1 MLRRS
6 KLRAKDMDV
15 EQPRMEK
22 DPETGRFLPGN
33 SGFGGKPK
41 GARTKL
47 GEQFLSALQEDF
59 QEHGVA
65 AIQTVRKDRPQDY
78 LKVIASLM
86 PKDLNLNVNNL
97 DDATDD
103 ELVQR
108 LRDLES
114 VIRPFLALEGSGHA
128 GEGTGPATAH

>member
-1 MLRRS
+1 M
-6 KLRAKDMDV
+6 AD
-15 EQPRMEK
+15 
-22 DPETGRFLPGN
+22 DPENTGGIKDELGRFLPGV
-33 SGFGGKPK
+33 SGNPAGKPK

-65 AIQTVRKDRPQDY
+65 AIQTVRAERPHDY

-86 PKDLNLNVNNL
+86 PKDFNLNVNNM
-97 DDATDD
+97 DDASDA

-114 VIRPFLALEGSGHA
+114 VIRPFLAAEGSGD
-128 GEGTGPATAH
+128 GGGGTGKATTH

>member
-1 MLRRS
+1 M
-6 KLRAKDMDV
+6 KPVPENAGPIKD
-15 EQPRMEK
+15 EL
-22 DPETGRFLPGN
+22 GRFLPGV
-33 SGFGGKPK
+33 SGNPAGKPK

-59 QEHGVA
+59 QAHGVE
-65 AIQTVRKDRPQDY
+65 AIQTVRQERPQDY

-97 DDATDD
+97 DDATDA

-114 VIRPFLALEGSGHA
+114 VIRPFLAAEGSGHA
-128 GEGTGPATAH
+128 GEGTGQATAH

>member
-1 MLRRS
+1 MSGESENTEIIGRDD
-6 KLRAKDMDV
+6 A
-15 EQPRMEK
+15 
-22 DPETGRFLPGN
+22 GRFAPGN
-33 SGFGGKPK
+33 PGKPK

-59 QEHGVA
+59 EAHGVE
-65 AIQTVRKDRPQDY
+65 AIQAVRTERPQDY
-78 LKVIASLM
+78 IKVIASLM

-108 LRDLES
+108 LRDLEA
-114 VIRPFLALEGSGHA
+114 VIRPFLGIEGSGA
-128 GEGTGPATAH
+128 DRNGVEPPTAH

>member
-1 MLRRS
+1 M
-6 KLRAKDMDV
+6 KTGPENAGPIKD
-15 EQPRMEK
+15 EL
-22 DPETGRFLPGN
+22 GRFLPGV
-33 SGFGGKPK
+33 SGNPAGKPK

-59 QEHGVA
+59 QAHGVE
-65 AIQTVRKDRPQDY
+65 AIQAVRQERPQDY

-97 DDATDD
+97 DDATDA

-114 VIRPFLALEGSGHA
+114 VIRPFLAVEGSGHA

>member
-1 MLRRS
+1 MS
-6 KLRAKDMDV
+6 
-15 EQPRMEK
+15 
-22 DPETGRFLPGN
+22 DPENTGPTKDEFGRFLPGV
-33 SGFGGKPK
+33 SGNPAGKPK

-59 QEHGVA
+59 QAHGVA
-65 AIQTVRKDRPQDY
+65 AIQAVRAVRPHEY

-86 PKDLNLNVNNL
+86 PKDLNLNVNNM
-97 DDATDD
+97 DDATDA

-114 VIRPFLALEGSGHA
+114 VIRPFLAAERSGDGSDGI
-128 GEGTGPATAH
+128 GKATAH